1 MSDVTTEPLPVRA
14 EAVLSRTEFCSVP
27 RDPEEYEGLG
37 GPGLDREI
45 EEIDAL
51 LTEGTATADAS
62 PGDAAVAVAVARL
75 EARLGALLAIRAGLG
90 EDEAD
95 RVRAQALLAAAR
107 QNDVLSEQE
116 RVTARKHLIL
126 LLARRLRGVSTMF
139 SDPLDEATFNEMMR
153 VGRPG
158 SHGGPGYVEDILL
171 LYQLAHEAGLG
182 EELPAPT
189 RGLMDTLTR
198 LTTLRMD
205 DRDAVAAF
213 AEEMRASSVHLP
225 PQIRHVMEN
234 AAALMRTS
242 AGSRSLVGQE
252 QSGSQEEGDGD
263 ALVPEFLALLEATF
277 PQAVRGEEVPGIISR
292 LSQPGSPLSSRMV
305 AVMLRISLAMRTRD
319 RGHLH
324 TALEQLRE
332 AAETGEF
339 ATEGRGEWLHV
350 TVSMLLVL
358 AGETGGSLLDT
369 EAAEALLA
377 SLPPLPADGTGSPLR
392 ALADCLRLQMR
403 LTQLRE
409 TRDLVATDLVIDELH
424 DYESGALAAEGM
436 LGVLEYTLGYA
447 YLSRAQMSRSRAD
460 MHQAVML
467 MESAMESLAGTV
479 SMETLS
485 DINAAPVHALS
496 TMLGSDPEHLRE
508 GLRRTRT
515 ALGKPG
521 ITFDFEIKTRV
532 ALAIGLDTLY
542 LRTGD
547 PDALDECVA
556 ELETARRLLPPEGA
570 PDGQSVYWMLA
581 SALADRAT
589 ARPGTPQAAQDLPA
603 AVLAARQ
610 SLRAAADEVLLQLGV
625 RHGLRAARRGAD
637 HGRTAASWALAAGQ
651 VDEAIDC
658 LEAGRSLVLAAAAES
673 RSVAD
678 RLEALGAVELAA
690 RWREAVAPATPGA
703 GGATGDGAG
712 VAVLEGAGGA
722 ASDGA
727 RDTASDGAGD
737 AALDGAGA
745 TASDGAAMAM
755 GDGAGGAGG
764 AGPVGEAV
772 FGMAGDGPRLPGDV
786 RRQALD
792 LLRSEQRETDD
803 MTPADRVAALRD
815 GLVRADVDA
824 LVHLLPGGGTDDGAV
839 LLLTPGGP
847 ARSVPLPA
855 LSAEGRTPLAAFLE
869 AEAERKRVDADTGAS
884 PQEERRAETRWRAAL
899 DEVCVWA
906 GEVLGPVLDVL
917 DVWPRALAEAGLVPA
932 PAGGG
937 PAPRAV
943 RLVLVPCGT
952 LGVVPWPAA
961 VLSPPAEL
969 GGPGTVRAFEVSVIS
984 HAASGQEFLRA
995 SARTRMPPGER
1006 PALAFHGDDQL
1017 AWAEEEIEL
1026 LHEAYYPH
1034 AEVYRDQD
1042 SPATPE
1048 TVLSLLGGRAE
1059 SAASLVHL
1067 SCHGIAG
1074 PDPTTSALRL
1084 APSRPG
1090 GSTGADDP
1098 ATDGD
1103 DYEPLTL
1110 ATLLETP
1117 HDGEAYR
1124 SRGPFVVCGA
1134 CETDLTT
1141 RDHDEALTVTSVLV
1155 HRLAADAVGTRWG
1168 VDDDESEILM
1178 LVLHDRLA
1186 AGSAPPDALRAAQR
1200 WMLADPGER
1209 PPVRALERV
1218 RARRWNRD
1226 FRAADVWAAF
1236 VHHGNPSGGTPQ

>member
-1 MSDVTTEPLPVRA
+1 MSDVATEPLPVRA
-14 EAVLSRTEFCSVP
+14 EAVLSRTENCSVP
-27 RDPEEYEGLG
+27 REPGEYEGPR

-45 EEIDAL
+45 EEVDAL
-51 LTEGTATADAS
+51 LTEGAAAPDAS
-62 PGDAAVAVAVARL
+62 PGEGQDPAVALAVARL
-75 EARLGALLAIRAGLG
+75 EARLGALLAIRAVLG

-107 QNDVLSEQE
+107 QNDVLTEQE

-126 LLARRLRGVSTMF
+126 LLARRLSGVSTMF
-139 SDPLDEATFNEMMR
+139 TDSLDEATFVEMMR

-171 LYQLAHEAGLG
+171 LYRLAHEAGLG
-182 EELPAPT
+182 EGLPAPT
-189 RGLMDTLTR
+189 RGLMDTLAR

-205 DRDAVAAF
+205 DRDAVAEF
-213 AEEMRASSVHLP
+213 AEAMRASSVHLP
-225 PQIRHVMEN
+225 PQLRHVMEN

-242 AGSRSLVGQE
+242 AGSHSLTGQD
-252 QSGSQEEGDGD
+252 QSGSPEEGDGD

-277 PQAVRGEEVPGIISR
+277 PQAVRGEEVPGIIGR
-292 LSQPGSPLSSRMV
+292 LSRPGSPLSSRMV

-332 AAETGEF
+332 AARTGEF
-339 ATEGRGEWLHV
+339 ATEGQGEWLHV

-369 EAAEALLA
+369 EAAEELLA

-409 TRDLVATDLVIDELH
+409 TRDLVGTDQVIDELH
-424 DYESGALAAEGM
+424 DYDSGALAAEGM

-447 YLSRAQMSRSRAD
+447 YLSRAQLSRARAD

-485 DINAAPVHALS
+485 DVNAAPVHALS

-547 PDALDECVA
+547 PDALDESVA

-589 ARPGTPQAAQDLPA
+589 ARPGTPQAARDLPA
-603 AVLAARQ
+603 AVFAARQ

-678 RLEALGAVELAA
+678 RLESLGAAELAA
-690 RWREAVAPATPGA
+690 RWREAVAPTEPGA
-703 GGATGDGAG
+703 GGTVSDGA
-712 VAVLEGAGGA
+712 V
-722 ASDGA
+722 ASDGTQPA
-727 RDTASDGAGD
+727 VSDGPWE
-737 AALDGAGA
+737 
-745 TASDGAAMAM
+745 AM

-764 AGPVGEAV
+764 SGPVGEAV

-792 LLRSEQRETDD
+792 LLRSERRESDD
-803 MTPADRVAALRD
+803 MTPAARVAALRD

-839 LLLTPGGP
+839 LLLTPEGP

-855 LSAEGRTPLAAFLE
+855 LSAEGRAPLTAFLE
-869 AEAERKRVDADTGAS
+869 ADAERKRVDADTGSS

-899 DEVCVWA
+899 DEVCEWA
-906 GEVLGPVLDVL
+906 GEVLGPVLDAL

-932 PAGGG
+932 PAGGGPAGGG

-961 VLSPPAEL
+961 VLRPPAVF

-1098 ATDGD
+1098 ATGQD

-1124 SRGPFVVCGA
+1124 SRGPLVVCGA

-1168 VDDDESEILM
+1168 VDDDASEILM

-1218 RARRWNRD
+1218 RARRWDRD

>member
-1 MSDVTTEPLPVRA
+1 MSDIATEPLPVRA
-14 EAVLSRTEFCSVP
+14 EAVLSRTEDC
-27 RDPEEYEGLG
+27 RAAEDPETYEGLRG
-37 GPGLDREI
+37 AELDREI

-51 LTEGTATADAS
+51 LAEGSAPGVAGGDPAGAGAADAVPPTPPDAS
-62 PGDAAVAVAVARL
+62 PSAGDPAVAVARL
-75 EARLGALLAIRAGLG
+75 EARLGLLLSIRAVLG
-90 EDEAD
+90 GADED

-107 QNDVLSEQE
+107 QYDVLTEQE
-116 RVTARKHLIL
+116 RIEVRKHLIL
-126 LLARRLRGVSTMF
+126 LLARRFSGVSTKF
-139 SDPLDEATFNEMMR
+139 FDSLDEATFNEMMW

-158 SHGGPGYVEDILL
+158 SHGGPGYVEDIQLL
-171 LYQLAHEAGLG
+171 HRVALEAGLA
-182 EELPAPT
+182 EKLPAST
-189 RGLMDTLTR
+189 GQFMDTIAQ

-205 DRDAVAAF
+205 DREAVAEF
-213 AEEMRASSVHLP
+213 AEAMRRISAHLP
-225 PQIRHVMEN
+225 SPLRHVAQS
-234 AAALMRTS
+234 AASLLRTGQAS
-242 AGSRSLVGQE
+242 HSLDQTE
-252 QSGSQEEGDGD
+252 RSGSGEEGDD
-263 ALVPEFLALLEATF
+263 TFVPEFLALMEATS
-277 PQAVRGEEVPGIISR
+277 PQAVRGEEISGIIGR

-305 AVMLRISLAMRTRD
+305 AVMLQISLGMRTGD
-319 RGHLH
+319 RGRLH
-324 TALEQLRE
+324 SALGQLQE
-332 AAETGEF
+332 AAGEL
-339 ATEGRGEWLHV
+339 AGEGQAEWLHV
-350 TVSMLLVL
+350 MVSMLLML

-369 EAAEALLA
+369 EAAEGLLA
-377 SLPPLPADGTGSPLR
+377 GLPPMPADGTSSSLR
-392 ALADCLRLQMR
+392 VLADCLRVQLR
-403 LTQLRE
+403 LTELRE
-409 TRDLVATDLVIDELH
+409 ARDLAATDLLIDELH
-424 DYESGALAAEGM
+424 DLDSEALAAEEM

-460 MHQAVML
+460 MHQAAMY
-467 MESAMESLAGTV
+467 METASESLGGIVAF
-479 SMETLS
+479 ETLS
-485 DINAAPVHALS
+485 DVNAAPVHALA
-496 TMLGSDPEHLRE
+496 TLLGSDPEHLRE
-508 GLRRTRT
+508 GLGRTRS

-521 ITFDFEIKTRV
+521 ITFDFEIKTRIS
-532 ALAIGLDTLY
+532 LSIGLDTLH

-547 PDALDECVA
+547 PDALDESIA
-556 ELETARRLLPPEGA
+556 ELEKARRLLPPEGA
-570 PDGQSVYWMLA
+570 PDGQSVYWLLA
-581 SALADRAT
+581 SRLADRAT
-589 ARPGTPQAAQDLPA
+589 ARPGTPQAAEDLPA
-603 AVLAARQ
+603 AVFAARQ
-610 SLRAAADEVLLQLGV
+610 SLRAIADEVLLQLGV
-625 RHGLRAARRGAD
+625 RHGLRVARRGAD
-637 HGRTAASWALAAGQ
+637 HGCTAASWALAAGQ

-690 RWREAVAPATPGA
+690 RWREAVAPTAPG
-703 GGATGDGAG
+703 TGEAPPP
-712 VAVLEGAGGA
+712 A
-722 ASDGA
+722 
-727 RDTASDGAGD
+727 
-737 AALDGAGA
+737 
-745 TASDGAAMAM
+745 
-755 GDGAGGAGG
+755 AGGAGE
-764 AGPVGEAV
+764 AGSPVEAV
-772 FGMAGDGPRLPGDV
+772 FASGGDSPRLPGDV

-792 LLRSEQRETDD
+792 LLRSGQRETDD

-839 LLLTPGGP
+839 LLVTPEGP

-855 LSAEGRTPLAAFLE
+855 LSAEGRAPLSAFLD
-869 AEAERKRVDADTGAS
+869 AEAERKRVDADTGSS
-884 PQEERRAETRWRAAL
+884 PQEARRAETRWREAL
-899 DEVCVWA
+899 DEVCAWA
-906 GEVLGPVLDVL
+906 GEVLTPVLDTL
-917 DVWPRALAEAGLVPA
+917 DVWPRALAESGLVPA
-932 PAGGG
+932 PTRGG
-937 PAPRAV
+937 PAARAV

-961 VLSPPAEL
+961 VLRTPAEL
-969 GGPGTVRAFEVSVIS
+969 GGPGAVRAFEVSVIS

-995 SARTRMPPGER
+995 SARTRMSPGER

-1017 AWAEEEIEL
+1017 AWAEEEIEIL
-1026 LHEAYYPH
+1026 NEVYYPH
-1034 AEVYRDQD
+1034 AEVYRDQN
-1042 SPATPE
+1042 SPATPQ
-1048 TVLSLLGGRAE
+1048 TVLSLIGGRAE

-1074 PDPTTSALRL
+1074 PDPTASALRL

-1090 GSTGADDP
+1090 GSTGE
-1098 ATDGD
+1098 DGSAAGCD
-1103 DYEPLTL
+1103 EDEPLTL

-1124 SRGPFVVCGA
+1124 SRGPLVVCGA

-1226 FRAADVWAAF
+1226 FRRTDVWAAF

>member
-1 MSDVTTEPLPVRA
+1 MSDVTTGPLPVRA
-14 EAVLSRTEFCSVP
+14 EAVLSRTETCSVP
-27 RDPEEYEGLG
+27 TAPEEYDGLR
-37 GPGLDREI
+37 GPALDREI

-51 LTEGTATADAS
+51 LTEGAATADAR
-62 PGDAAVAVAVARL
+62 PGDLAVAVARL
-75 EARLGALLAIRAGLG
+75 EARLGALLAIRAVLG
-90 EDEAD
+90 DDEAD

-107 QNDVLSEQE
+107 QNDVLTEQA

-126 LLARRLRGVSTMF
+126 LLARRLSGVSGLF
-139 SDPLDEATFNEMMR
+139 SDSLDEATFIEMMR

-171 LYQLAHEAGLG
+171 LYRLAHEAGLG
-182 EELPAPT
+182 DELPAPT
-189 RGLMDTLTR
+189 RRLMDTLAR

-205 DRDAVAAF
+205 DREAVAEF
-213 AEEMRASSVHLP
+213 AEAMRASSVHLP
-225 PQIRHVMEN
+225 PQLRHVMEN

-242 AGSRSLVGQE
+242 AGSHSLTGHE
-252 QSGSQEEGDGD
+252 QSGSQEDGD

-292 LSQPGSPLSSRMV
+292 LSRPGSPLSSRMV
-305 AVMLRISLAMRTRD
+305 AVMLRISLALRTRD

-324 TALEQLRE
+324 TALEQLRD
-332 AAETGEF
+332 AARTGEF
-339 ATEGRGEWLHV
+339 ETEGQAEWLHV

-369 EAAEALLA
+369 EAAEDLLA

-409 TRDLVATDLVIDELH
+409 TRDLAATDLVIDELH
-424 DYESGALAAEGM
+424 DYDSGALAAEGM

-485 DINAAPVHALS
+485 DLNAAPVHALS
-496 TMLGSDPEHLRE
+496 AMLGSDPEHLRE
-508 GLRRTRT
+508 GIRRTRT

-542 LRTGD
+542 LRTGE

-570 PDGQSVYWMLA
+570 PDGPSVYWMLA

-603 AVLAARQ
+603 AVSAARQ

-637 HGRTAASWALAAGQ
+637 HGRTAASWALAAGR

-678 RLEALGAVELAA
+678 RLESLGAVDLAA
-690 RWREAVAPATPGA
+690 RWREAITPTAPGA
-703 GGATGDGAG
+703 GGAVAPGAG
-712 VAVLEGAGGA
+712 EV
-722 ASDGA
+722 
-727 RDTASDGAGD
+727 ASDGAG
-737 AALDGAGA
+737 GV
-745 TASDGAAMAM
+745 ASDGAGGVASDGPGGVAS
-755 GDGAGGAGG
+755 DKAEGAGGF
-764 AGPVGEAV
+764 GPVGEAV
-772 FGMAGDGPRLPGDV
+772 FGPAGDGPRLPGDV

-803 MTPADRVAALRD
+803 LTPADRVAALRD

-839 LLLTPGGP
+839 LLLTPEGP

-855 LSAEGRTPLAAFLE
+855 LSAEGRAPLSAFLE
-869 AEAERKRVDADTGAS
+869 ADAERKRVDADTGSS

-906 GEVLGPVLDVL
+906 GEVLGPVLDAL

-937 PAPRAV
+937 QAPRAV

-961 VLSPPAEL
+961 VLRPPAEL
-969 GGPGTVRAFEVSVIS
+969 GGPGTVRALEVSVIS

-1090 GSTGADDP
+1090 GPTGADDP
-1098 ATDGD
+1098 ATGGD

-1124 SRGPFVVCGA
+1124 SRGPLVVCGA

-1200 WMLADPGER
+1200 WMLTDPGER